1 MYKRMEREKSGTHT
15 PMAENNICLTGARPV
30 PQAEAEDGS
39 GLGAVVALP
48 GVLWNND
55 TVCFCGLVD
64 HHRTN
69 LSFIR

>member
-1 MYKRMEREKSGTHT
+1 MEREKSGTHT